1 MSPCKAHEKD
11 MSEYTMT
18 GRDCC
23 RRSAVKTD
31 SEDNFKGRPFLPSK
45 GKVLFCSCSLVG
57 LLRKDLIIFP
67 RLVLNL

>member
-1 MSPCKAHEKD
+1 

-23 RRSAVKTD
+23 RRSAVKTE
-31 SEDNFKGRPFLPSK
+31 SEDHFKGRPFPPSK
-45 GKVLFCSCSLVG
+45 GKALFCSWFLVW
-57 LLRKDLIIFP
+57 LLRQDLIIFP